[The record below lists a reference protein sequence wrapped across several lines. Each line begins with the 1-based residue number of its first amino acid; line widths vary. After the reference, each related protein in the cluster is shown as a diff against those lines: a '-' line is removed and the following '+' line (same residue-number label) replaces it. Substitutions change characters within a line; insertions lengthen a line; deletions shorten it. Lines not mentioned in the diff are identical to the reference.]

1 MTIMRNR
8 VLVSVLVLGVVGGVA
23 LAQTDQALVRQRT
36 RIDALDA
43 RIVAQL
49 NERARLVREV
59 GRIKQRAGVAIADP
73 KRVEEV
79 LQRITSNNP
88 GPLPNANLRRIY
100 ERIIDEMTAFEASEI
115 GQRDPASG
123 LR

>member
-36 RIDALDA
+36 RIDALDT

>member
-36 RIDALDA
+36 RIDALDT

-115 GQRDPASG
+115 GHRDPASG